1 MIKNWDLLA
10 EAEHIAKTRKMR
22 VSRAATRLGLDPQ
35 AAKACSVAS
44 EISFAETADEFVA
57 AARDIAQSCMSY
69 TPESY
74 LYWHQASTEDG
85 LKPVRVAIYRNS
97 RCLVRIDT
105 LEFIKCYGE
114 QSGDL
119 HRALIWLGY
128 RWNEHALESL
138 TIPDKIQIGV
148 EREVYYISQPKKTVW
163 DFWIE
168 KEKLTAEMRRYVS
181 DYDLTNDNFTS
192 VEVRGFP
199 RPETWNARSRQTPD
213 YEKDPVYHY
222 RKVKVFARRPYCDG
236 RRKFI

>member
-1 MIKNWDLLA
+1 MIQNLDLLKQA
-10 EAEHIAKTRKMR
+10 EKLAKTRKMR
-22 VSRAATRLGLDPQ
+22 VSKAATRLGLDPQ

-44 EISFAETADEFVA
+44 EISFAETADEFVS
-57 AARDIAQSCMSY
+57 AARDIAHSCMSS
-69 TPESY
+69 TPEAY

-85 LKPVRVAIYRNS
+85 FRPVRVAIYRNS

-105 LEFIKCYGE
+105 REFVKCYGE

-119 HRALIWLGY
+119 HRALVWLGY

-148 EREVYYISQPKKTVW
+148 EREVYCISRPEKTVW

-168 KEKLTAEMRRYVS
+168 KSKLTDEMRRYVS
-181 DYDLTNDNFTS
+181 ASALNDSFPS

-199 RPETWNARSRQTPD
+199 RPEVWNARPRQTPD
-213 YEKDPVYHY
+213 YRRKPVYHY
-222 RKVKVFARRPYCDG
+222 HKVKVFAPRPYCDG
-236 RRKFI
+236 RRQTI